1 MFWRYIYLDR
11 FLFVPCFNGTKGET
25 RIKRHDEMIY
35 NMGFI
40 YWKNR
45 INQMTLRADMIFSCL
60 LFLYRE

>member
-1 MFWRYIYLDR
+1 
-11 FLFVPCFNGTKGET
+11 VPCFNGTKGEIH
-25 RIKRHDEMIY
+25 IKLHDEFIY
-35 NMGFI
+35 NVGLM